1 MIKFSRYIRLIKNK
15 LVSYKYLTGKTIP
28 VHTPQGKPLNALII
42 DTEGIGATNEEKNH
56 DNKIMTLANLLS
68 CYFIFNFMGTIDESS
83 IKIYFTNTWKLIIIS
98 SWRLKSSNS
107 NWFRFI
113 NIFIICQIQY
123 IQIFE
128 RAFS

>member
-1 MIKFSRYIRLIKNK
+1 M
-15 LVSYKYLTGKTIP
+15 VSCKYLTDKTIP

-123 IQIFE
+123 FQIFE
-128 RAFS
+128 RTFS